1 MTETGRSSKPRLKL
15 VPTAPPISGEAGDP
29 RQREMPF
36 AVVEGEP
43 VTELPRD
50 LYIPPHALKVF
61 LQAFEGPLDLLLY
74 LIRRQNLDILD
85 IPIAE
90 VTEQYTRY
98 IELMQDMQF
107 ELAGEYLVMA
117 ATLAEIK
124 SRILLP
130 RPPGDSDEEEDPRAE
145 LVRRLQEYER
155 FKSAAEDMDELERM
169 ERDIAQAT
177 AEVEGKRLVTKPPE
191 VDLRELL
198 LAFQDAVRRADLY
211 SHHHVQRERL
221 SVRERMSQI
230 LDTLESTGFR
240 EFSQLFDPREGRP
253 GLAVTFLAILE
264 LIKDATVDVVQNE
277 LYGPIYLRASAGAPD
292 SEGAEPDSAGPEGAG
307 PEGAGPDGAGPERA
321 APDGANIGEQNA

>member
-1 MTETGRSSKPRLKL
+1 MTATRRSSKPRLKL

-61 LQAFEGPLDLLLY
+61 LEAFEGPLDLLLY

-85 IPIAE
+85 VSIAE
-90 VTEQYTRY
+90 VTVQYTRY
-98 IELMQDMQF
+98 IELMQDMEF

-124 SRILLP
+124 SRMLLP
-130 RPPGDSDEEEDPRAE
+130 RPPGDSEEEDDPRAE

-155 FKSAAEDMDELERM
+155 FKAAAEDMDALERM

-177 AEVEGKRLVTKPPE
+177 AEVEGKRSVTKPPE
-191 VDLRELL
+191 VDLREVL
-198 LAFQDAVRRADLY
+198 LAFHDAVRRADLY
-211 SHHHVQRERL
+211 THHHVQRERL

-230 LDTLESTGFR
+230 LDSLEATGFT

-253 GLAVTFLAILE
+253 GLAVTFLALLE

-277 LYGPIYLRASAGAPD
+277 LYGPIYLRASAGNPGPD
-292 SEGAEPDSAGPEGAG
+292 SADSDGADPDGAGPDSAGPDSAGPE
-307 PEGAGPDGAGPERA
+307 
-321 APDGANIGEQNA
+321 EQSA

>member
-1 MTETGRSSKPRLKL
+1 MTATRESSKPRLKL

-74 LIRRQNLDILD
+74 LIKRQNLNILD

-90 VTEQYTRY
+90 VSAQYTHY

-124 SRILLP
+124 SRMLLP
-130 RPPGDSDEEEDPRAE
+130 RPPGDCDEEEDPRAE

-155 FKSAAEDMDELERM
+155 FKAAAEDIDALQRLER
-169 ERDIAQAT
+169 DTAQAT
-177 AEVEGKRLVTKPPE
+177 AKVDGKRSVTKPPE

-198 LAFQDAVRRADLY
+198 LAFHDALRRADLY
-211 SHHHVQRERL
+211 SHHQVQRERL

-230 LDTLESTGFR
+230 LDTLEDTGFT
-240 EFSQLFDPREGRP
+240 EFSRLFDPGEGRP
-253 GLAVTFLAILE
+253 GLTVTFLAILE
-264 LIKDATVDVVQNE
+264 LIKEATVDVVQNE
-277 LYGPIYLRASAGAPD
+277 LYGPIYLRAAAGAP
-292 SEGAEPDSAGPEGAG
+292 GPDSAGT
-307 PEGAGPDGAGPERA
+307 
-321 APDGANIGEQNA
+321 EQQQA

>member
-1 MTETGRSSKPRLKL
+1 MTATRRPSKPRLKL

-29 RQREMPF
+29 RQGEMPF

-98 IELMQDMQF
+98 IELMRDMQF

-124 SRILLP
+124 SRMLLP
-130 RPPGDSDEEEDPRAE
+130 RPPGDSEEEEDPRAE

-155 FKSAAEDMDELERM
+155 FKTAAEDMDALERM
-169 ERDIAQAT
+169 ERDIAQAA

-198 LAFQDAVRRADLY
+198 LAFHDAVRRADLF

-230 LDTLESTGFR
+230 LDTLEDTGFM
-240 EFSQLFDPREGRP
+240 EFSQLFDPAEGRP

-264 LIKDATVDVVQNE
+264 LIKEATVDVVQNE
-277 LYGPIYLRASAGAPD
+277 LYGPIYLRAAAGEPGPGSAGPGSAG
-292 SEGAEPDSAGPEGAG
+292 SGSAGSGSAGPE
-307 PEGAGPDGAGPERA
+307 EQRA
-321 APDGANIGEQNA
+321 

>member
-1 MTETGRSSKPRLKL
+1 MISTRRPSKPRLKL

-29 RQREMPF
+29 RQGEMPF

-124 SRILLP
+124 SRMLLP

-155 FKSAAEDMDELERM
+155 FKTAAEDMDALDRM
-169 ERDIAQAT
+169 ERDIAQAA

-198 LAFQDAVRRADLY
+198 LAFHDAVRRADLF

-230 LDTLESTGFR
+230 LDTLEDTGFM
-240 EFSQLFDPREGRP
+240 EFSQLFDPAEGRP

-264 LIKDATVDVVQNE
+264 LIKEATVDVVQNE
-277 LYGPIYLRASAGAPD
+277 LYGPIYLRAAAGEPGPGSAGPGSAG
-292 SEGAEPDSAGPEGAG
+292 SGSAGPE
-307 PEGAGPDGAGPERA
+307 EQRA
-321 APDGANIGEQNA
+321 

>member
-1 MTETGRSSKPRLKL
+1 MTEIGRSSKPRLRL
-15 VPTAPPISGEAGDP
+15 VPTAPPISGQAGDP

-61 LQAFEGPLDLLLY
+61 LEAFEGPLDLLLY
-74 LIRRQNLDILD
+74 LIRRQNLNILD
-85 IPIAE
+85 VPIAE
-90 VTEQYTRY
+90 VTVQYTRY
-98 IELMQDMQF
+98 IGLMQDMQF

-155 FKSAAEDMDELERM
+155 FKAAAEDMDALERM

-177 AEVEGKRLVTKPPE
+177 AEVEGKRLVTRPPE

-198 LAFQDAVRRADLY
+198 LAFHDAVRRADLY
-211 SHHHVQRERL
+211 SRHHVQRERL

-230 LDTLESTGFR
+230 LDALEDTGFT
-240 EFSQLFDPREGRP
+240 EFSQLFDAAEGRP

-264 LIKDATVDVVQNE
+264 LIKETTVDVVQNE
-277 LYGPIYLRASAGAPD
+277 LYGPIYLRASSGAPD
-292 SEGAEPDSAGPEGAG
+292 VDR
-307 PEGAGPDGAGPERA
+307 AGPDAGGSNGGGPDSGDPDSGGPEQRQA
-321 APDGANIGEQNA
+321 

>member
-1 MTETGRSSKPRLKL
+1 MTATGRSSKPRLKL
-15 VPTAPPISGEAGDP
+15 VPTAPPITGEAGDP

-90 VTEQYTRY
+90 VTVQYTRY

-124 SRILLP
+124 SRMLLP
-130 RPPGDSDEEEDPRAE
+130 RPPGDNEDEEDPRAE

-155 FKSAAEDMDELERM
+155 FKAAADDMDALERM

-198 LAFQDAVRRADLY
+198 LAFHDAVRRADLY
-211 SHHHVQRERL
+211 THHHIQRERL

-230 LDTLESTGFR
+230 LDSLEATGFT

-253 GLAVTFLAILE
+253 GLAVTFLALLE

-277 LYGPIYLRASAGAPD
+277 LYGPIYLRASAGVPGPD
-292 SEGAEPDSAGPEGAG
+292 STGPESTEPDSTGPESTGS
-307 PEGAGPDGAGPERA
+307 DSA
-321 APDGANIGEQNA
+321 ASEEQGT

>member
-1 MTETGRSSKPRLKL
+1 MTEIGRSSKPRLKL
-15 VPTAPPISGEAGDP
+15 VPTAPPISGQAGDP

-61 LQAFEGPLDLLLY
+61 LEAFEGPLDLLLY

-90 VTEQYTRY
+90 VTVQYTRY
-98 IELMQDMQF
+98 IELMHDMEF

-155 FKSAAEDMDELERM
+155 FKAAAEDMDALERM

-177 AEVEGKRLVTKPPE
+177 AEVEGKRLVTRPPD

-198 LAFQDAVRRADLY
+198 LAFHDAVRRADLY

-230 LDTLESTGFR
+230 LDALEDTGFT

-264 LIKDATVDVVQNE
+264 LIKETTVDVVQNE
-277 LYGPIYLRASAGAPD
+277 LYGPIYLRASAGSPD
-292 SEGAEPDSAGPEGAG
+292 PDSAGTE
-307 PEGAGPDGAGPERA
+307 EQRA
-321 APDGANIGEQNA
+321 

>member
-1 MTETGRSSKPRLKL
+1 MTATRRSSKPRLKL

-61 LQAFEGPLDLLLY
+61 LEAFEGPLDLLLY

-90 VTEQYTRY
+90 VTAQYTRY

-124 SRILLP
+124 SRMLLP

-155 FKSAAEDMDELERM
+155 FKAAAEDIDALQRLER
-169 ERDIAQAT
+169 DTAQAT
-177 AEVEGKRLVTKPPE
+177 ATVDGKRTVTKPPE
-191 VDLRELL
+191 VDLRDLL
-198 LAFQDAVRRADLY
+198 LAFHDALRRADLY
-211 SHHHVQRERL
+211 SHHQVQRERL

-230 LDTLESTGFR
+230 LDTLENTGFT
-240 EFSQLFDPREGRP
+240 EFSRLFDPAEGRP
-253 GLAVTFLAILE
+253 GLTVTFLAILE
-264 LIKDATVDVVQNE
+264 LIKEATVDVVQNE
-277 LYGPIYLRASAGAPD
+277 LYGPIYLRAAAGAP
-292 SEGAEPDSAGPEGAG
+292 GPDSAGTE
-307 PEGAGPDGAGPERA
+307 
-321 APDGANIGEQNA
+321 EQHA

>member
-1 MTETGRSSKPRLKL
+1 MTATRRPSKPRLKL

-29 RQREMPF
+29 RQGEMPF

-98 IELMQDMQF
+98 IELMRDMQF

-124 SRILLP
+124 SRMLLP
-130 RPPGDSDEEEDPRAE
+130 RPPGDSEEEEDPRAE

-155 FKSAAEDMDELERM
+155 FKTAAEDMDALERM
-169 ERDIAQAT
+169 ERDIAQAA

-198 LAFQDAVRRADLY
+198 LAFHDAVRRADLF

-230 LDTLESTGFR
+230 LDTLEDTGFM
-240 EFSQLFDPREGRP
+240 EFSQLFDPAEGRP

-264 LIKDATVDVVQNE
+264 LIKEATVDVVQNE
-277 LYGPIYLRASAGAPD
+277 LYGPIYLRAAAGEPGPGSAGPGSAGPG
-292 SEGAEPDSAGPEGAG
+292 SAGPGSAGSGSAGPE
-307 PEGAGPDGAGPERA
+307 EQRA
-321 APDGANIGEQNA
+321 

>member
-1 MTETGRSSKPRLKL
+1 MTATRHSSGPGLKL

-61 LQAFEGPLDLLLY
+61 LEAFEGPLDLLLY

-90 VTEQYTRY
+90 VTVQYTRY
-98 IELMQDMQF
+98 IELMEDMQF

-124 SRILLP
+124 SRMLLP
-130 RPPGDSDEEEDPRAE
+130 RPTVDGDQEEDPRAE

-155 FKSAAEDMDELERM
+155 FKAAAEDMDALERM

-198 LAFQDAVRRADLY
+198 LAFHDAIRRADLY
-211 SHHHVQRERL
+211 THHYVQRERL

-230 LDTLESTGFR
+230 LDSLEATGFS

-253 GLAVTFLAILE
+253 GLAVTFLALLE

-277 LYGPIYLRASAGAPD
+277 LYGPIYLRASAGAP
-292 SEGAEPDSAGPEGAG
+292 GPDSTGPESTEPGSTGPDSTG
-307 PEGAGPDGAGPERA
+307 PE
-321 APDGANIGEQNA
+321 EQSA

>member
-1 MTETGRSSKPRLKL
+1 MTATRRSSKPRLKL

-61 LQAFEGPLDLLLY
+61 LEAFEGPLDLLLY

-85 IPIAE
+85 VSIAE
-90 VTEQYTRY
+90 VTVQYTRY

-124 SRILLP
+124 SRMLLP
-130 RPPGDSDEEEDPRAE
+130 RPPGDSEEEDDPRAE

-155 FKSAAEDMDELERM
+155 FKAAAEDMDALERM

-177 AEVEGKRLVTKPPE
+177 AEVEGKRSVTNPPE
-191 VDLRELL
+191 VDLREVL
-198 LAFQDAVRRADLY
+198 LAFHDAVRRADLY
-211 SHHHVQRERL
+211 THHHVQRERL

-230 LDTLESTGFR
+230 LDSLEATGFT

-253 GLAVTFLAILE
+253 GLAVTFLALLE

-277 LYGPIYLRASAGAPD
+277 LYGPIYLRASAGNPGPD
-292 SEGAEPDSAGPEGAG
+292 SADSDGADPDGAGPDSAGPDSAGPE
-307 PEGAGPDGAGPERA
+307 
-321 APDGANIGEQNA
+321 EQSA